1 MTPATAEQKSMA
13 TRPRPVLEIGWL
25 RMAAP
30 VEVELPFPVLV
41 EVPVASLS
49 VSLVVVADA
58 VAVELSFP

>member
-1 MTPATAEQKSMA
+1 MA

-25 RMAAP
+25 MIAAP
-30 VEVELPFPVLV
+30 VEVELPFPVVV
-41 EVPVASLS
+41 EVPVASLP